1 MVCGTKYRI
10 NRRHQCKC
18 YITLPLDHL
27 SKNVSEIIKSQLGFD
42 SCKVKVIKGI
52 NNVPEKA
59 HKVVA
64 IGVHQ
69 TISEDDIKA
78 ELAKNKVKINKV
90 QRLKFIVIPPV
101 EIMHSDW
108 IIAMIYFLMSPSKLI
123 SHVT

>member
-10 NRRHQCKC
+10 NKRHQCKC
-18 YITLPLDHL
+18 YITLLLDHL

-42 SCKVKVIKGI
+42 SCKVKVIKSI

-69 TISEDDIKA
+69 TISEDDINLLNPGA
-78 ELAKNKVKINKV
+78 RNFAHYTV
-90 QRLKFIVIPPV
+90 
-101 EIMHSDW
+101 
-108 IIAMIYFLMSPSKLI
+108 
-123 SHVT
+123 